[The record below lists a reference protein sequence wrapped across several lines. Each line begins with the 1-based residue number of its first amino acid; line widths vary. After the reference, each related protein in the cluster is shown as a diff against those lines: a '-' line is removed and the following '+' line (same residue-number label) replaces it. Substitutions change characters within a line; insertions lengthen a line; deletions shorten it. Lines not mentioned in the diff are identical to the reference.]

1 MGSTRIQLSYPASVH
16 VPIKNSR
23 FQKCRQ
29 VPHPSSPREPRR
41 GYATPSCEA
50 HGMECLASR
59 DKKST
64 YDSGC
69 CPHHETP
76 YPKITRVRFSPE
88 KEHHI
93 GAHACGDLR
102 FSSIDS

>member
-29 VPHPSSPREPRR
+29 VSHLSSPREPRR

-50 HGMECLASR
+50 HGMECLAGR

-64 YDSGC
+64 YVSGY

-76 YPKITRVRFSPE
+76 YPKITRVRSLSRE
-88 KEHHI
+88 ETSHRC
-93 GAHACGDLR
+93 ACMW
-102 FSSIDS
+102 